1 MSDKKTETRAVEPEA
16 IYDAA
21 EIAQNAQ
28 RLFGYN
34 VDLATA
40 AFDFGGVKSCT
51 LAEAQKIIKEFAER
65 KVD

>member
-28 RLFGYN
+28 RLKHKRSSRI
-34 VDLATA
+34 L
-40 AFDFGGVKSCT
+40 
-51 LAEAQKIIKEFAER
+51 QKGRWTK
-65 KVD
+65 